1 MAAQPNP
8 FMLPNV
14 PAAGMLKT
22 KCKPMTHLVIVSEI
36 PA

>member
-8 FMLPNV
+8 LMLSNV
-14 PAAGMLKT
+14 AAAGMLKT
-22 KCKPMTHLVIVSEI
+22 KYKPMTHLVIVSEI